1 MDDEDIFDVKGEYEE
16 ELCAQRRVRE
26 GKGYLNPDEEHHD
39 GEEFIKQT
47 QEWHNDDE

>member
-26 GKGYLNPDEEHHD
+26 GKGYLNPDEE
-39 GEEFIKQT
+39 EEEEEEDHGHT
-47 QEWHNDDE
+47 E